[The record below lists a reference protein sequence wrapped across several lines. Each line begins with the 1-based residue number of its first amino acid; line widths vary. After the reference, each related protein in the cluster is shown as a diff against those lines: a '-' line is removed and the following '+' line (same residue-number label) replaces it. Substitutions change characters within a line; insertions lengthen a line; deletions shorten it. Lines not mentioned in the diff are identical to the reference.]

1 MLPTQSINTMLQ
13 WEKRLEIE
21 EQKWTEHRLDNS
33 ILNQVQPQPVNNVEH
48 SRRPLVIKRDD
59 NLKIVHPGKR
69 QEICCETQPG

>member
-21 EQKWTEHRLDNS
+21 EQKRSEHRS
-33 ILNQVQPQPVNNVEH
+33 EITIPNQVQPQPVNNGDH
-48 SRRPLVIKRDD
+48 SHKSLVIKRDD
-59 NLKIVHPGKR
+59 NLKIVHAGKR